1 MVITIPPDLEAVLNE
16 RARRE
21 GVSAET
27 LALNTLRKW
36 FIVPPPRDEWERLLR
51 QAASDCG
58 VSLPHWALSSEGI
71 YD

>member
-1 MVITIPPDLEAVLNE
+1 MVITLPPELEAALNE

-21 GVSAET
+21 GIPAET
-27 LALNTLRKW
+27 LALNTLRKL
-36 FIVPPPRDEWERLLR
+36 FIVPPPRDDWERLLR